1 MVYTEVFKKK
11 EINMEEILNQ
21 IANLGF
27 PIVLSIY
34 LLVRLE
40 GKMENLSESITKLS
54 ASVDAIGRR
63 AND

>member
-1 MVYTEVFKKK
+1 MSHILLRK

-63 AND
+63 PND

>member
-1 MVYTEVFKKK
+1 
-11 EINMEEILNQ
+11 MEEILNQ

-63 AND
+63 PND